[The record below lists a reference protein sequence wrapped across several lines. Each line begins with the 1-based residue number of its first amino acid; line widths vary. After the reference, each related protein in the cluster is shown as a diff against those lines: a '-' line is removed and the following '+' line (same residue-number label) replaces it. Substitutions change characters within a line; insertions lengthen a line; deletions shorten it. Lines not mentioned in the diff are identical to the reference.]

1 MGCSQSS
8 PEDIR
13 NREID
18 AILSKEKALASREVK
33 CLLLGAGES
42 GKSTILKQMAL
53 LSGGT
58 HSDAERQAYREIIY
72 SNAVQSMQV
81 VVLALEE
88 LGLPLSSS
96 RNTFFAEHFRRLDIQ
111 PGKSRCLEEN
121 FHLINSYSFVGSLK
135 IDVMDDLGNLHP
147 ELVEGLISLWNEPA
161 VRACVAQS
169 HRFQLNDSAQ
179 YFFTAASRIG
189 THGYLPTDA
198 DILRSRVRTTG
209 ITEAQFQMSE
219 RLTFR
224 CFDVGGQRSERKKWI
239 HCFEDVNIVFFV
251 VAISEF
257 NQTLREDK
265 TTNRVS
271 EACVLFQSISNSRY
285 AGWVSAEGRVEVSDE
300 ADLSRYACPS
310 SDGSPNQGSLLLFLN
325 KTDLLETKLQH
336 TRFSDSFPDYRG
348 ENTVIG
354 VQQYMLN
361 VFKSL
366 CRKTIYAHFTCA
378 TDTQAMKVVLAA
390 VENHIIV
397 TNLNDSNMML

>member
-8 PEDIR
+8 PEQIR

-18 AILSKEKALASREVK
+18 DMLSREKVLASREVK

-42 GKSTILKQMAL
+42 GKSTVLKQMAL
-53 LSGGT
+53 LSVGT
-58 HSDAERQAYREIIY
+58 HSNAERHAYREIIY

-81 VVLALEE
+81 VVLALED

-96 RNTFFAEHFRRLDIQ
+96 RNTSFADHFRRLDIQ
-111 PGKSRCLEEN
+111 P
-121 FHLINSYSFVGSLK
+121 
-135 IDVMDDLGNLHP
+135 DVMDDRGNLHP
-147 ELVEGLISLWNEPA
+147 ELRDGLISLWNEPA

-179 YFFTAASRIG
+179 YFFAAAPRIG
-189 THGYLPTDA
+189 APGYLPSDA

-209 ITEAQFQMSE
+209 ITEAKFRMSE
-219 RLTFR
+219 RLSFR

-257 NQTLREDK
+257 NQTLREDE
-265 TTNRVS
+265 TINRVS
-271 EACVLFQSISNSRY
+271 EACVLFESISNSRWFIRS
-285 AGWVSAEGRVEVSDE
+285 G
-300 ADLSRYACPS
+300 
-310 SDGSPNQGSLLLFLN
+310 LLLFLN
-325 KTDLLETKLQH
+325 KIDLLESKLQH
-336 TRFSDSFPDYRG
+336 TLFSDSFPDYRG
-348 ENTVIG
+348 RNTLVE
-354 VQQYMLN
+354 VQQYMLSI
-361 VFKSL
+361 FKSL

-378 TDTQAMKVVLAA
+378 TDTHAMKVVLAS